1 MRSNPRW
8 RGWLGRTF
16 LPFVLALPVGYFAS
30 SPAVAGDQTPEGVA
44 IQHRTGRHSN
54 RPTLDQ
60 RVSRFAKSLDLT
72 EAQQSAV
79 KNILEQQQQEIL
91 KIRRDPSMT
100 GSAGIDRF
108 RALQESTVE
117 RIRAVLN
124 EDQKKKYD
132 PLAPRRIPPTRQQP
146 SVEDWINATT
156 PH

>member
-8 RGWLGRTF
+8 RGWLGKTF

-30 SPAVAGDQTPEGVA
+30 SPAVAGDHAPEGVA
-44 IQHRTGRHSN
+44 IQHRTGRQSN

-60 RVSRFAKSLDLT
+60 RVSQFAKNLDLS

-79 KNILEQQQQEIL
+79 KKILEERQQEIL
-91 KIRRDPSMT
+91 RIRLDPSMT

-117 RIRAVLN
+117 RIRGILN
-124 EDQKKKYD
+124 DEQKKKYD
-132 PLAPRRIPPTRQQP
+132 PLAPRRIPSTPQP
-146 SVEDWINATT
+146 SVEDWLKATA